1 MALDPSRKRKRAHVS
16 YREPSSDDHLSDSA
30 THTDNPARRK
40 PPVRRSTRHQ
50 SHEVEQQP
58 EPSTSRPTPN
68 RAASPTLPPSAAHRT
83 HRRQRKPKLSYRE
96 ETTDDDDSEEHA
108 EADYEPDEDVV
119 QRKRKPKPP
128 RPSTP
133 RKQSGHGSSKTIG
146 ARKRA
151 FDTPL
156 REKKPLQP
164 VVAHIPTDGHK
175 PDMSSLPY
183 HVLLQ
188 IFVYAS
194 HPLRDENMHATPS
207 IAWLINMAQ
216 MSQAFT
222 KPALTALHRN
232 PPIFA
237 IRHNRRKLVHHLIT
251 PPADTG
257 QQYKVMVKRLELD
270 ATQMSTL
277 TDSTTSVADL
287 SSLISSLTTLKEIDI
302 FDPLDRP
309 PYRERQKR
317 TRRWTYPPELFDTLR
332 QTELRLQSWR
342 WHATYCAEGLLWIKD
357 IHADQAFQSLRDVT
371 FVKFNFDEKRKD
383 DSTDPTTEELLASA
397 VASLPTLQSLAFES
411 CTAVN
416 GKLLSLLPSTLVS
429 LSITNCIYLTSDSM
443 HAFLSDHGYHL
454 EELVLNH
461 NQSLDLSFLTSLHQ
475 DCPRLEVLKM
485 DLNYYS
491 TLAMSSDNEPL
502 YDWLLGLDEV
512 PTWPAA
518 LRIIDMQHL
527 RKWGADAATNF
538 FTSLIDS
545 AAELPYLRELRI
557 LAMVDMDWR
566 QRADFRR
573 KWAARFEKVFAWRGK
588 APSPHLASL
597 RAYREWKAD
606 EQEAGD
612 RNDSLLDITAEDVR
626 KDVPPSTGDGA
637 DSHPEGESDNGS
649 DSDVPLL
656 SKRKNKNEAWNPKRL
671 RSRAKASTNY
681 DETSDNENQ
690 DEDADA
696 DADTQHTEE
705 PDDEEPTFV
714 QGRCHTVMCRIDNLR
729 PREEMFDEADFL
741 DEERSGDEEWDEDR
755 DEVEEGYAW

>member
-1 MALDPSRKRKRAHVS
+1 
-16 YREPSSDDHLSDSA
+16 
-30 THTDNPARRK
+30 
-40 PPVRRSTRHQ
+40 
-50 SHEVEQQP
+50 
-58 EPSTSRPTPN
+58 
-68 RAASPTLPPSAAHRT
+68 
-83 HRRQRKPKLSYRE
+83 
-96 ETTDDDDSEEHA
+96 
-108 EADYEPDEDVV
+108 
-119 QRKRKPKPP
+119 
-128 RPSTP
+128 
-133 RKQSGHGSSKTIG
+133 
-146 ARKRA
+146 
-151 FDTPL
+151 
-156 REKKPLQP
+156 
-164 VVAHIPTDGHK
+164 
-175 PDMSSLPY
+175 MSSLPY

-207 IAWLINMAQ
+207 IAWLIKMAQ
-216 MSQAFT
+216 MCQAFT
-222 KPALTALHRN
+222 KPALTALYRN

-237 IRHNRRKLVHHLIT
+237 IRQNRRKLVHHLT
-251 PPADTG
+251 SPPADAR
-257 QQYKVMVKRLELD
+257 QEYKVMVKRLELD
-270 ATQMSTL
+270 ATQMSAL
-277 TDSTTSVADL
+277 TDSTSSVADL
-287 SSLISSLTTLKEIDI
+287 SALVSSLTTLKEIDI

-309 PYRERQKR
+309 PYREGLKR
-317 TRRWTYPPELFDTLR
+317 TRRWTYPPELFETLR
-332 QTELRLQSWR
+332 QSELRLQSWR
-342 WHATYCAEGLLWIKD
+342 WHSAYCAEGLVWIKG

-397 VASLPTLQSLAFES
+397 VASLPNLQSLAFES

-416 GKLLSLLPSTLVS
+416 GKLLSMLPPALLS

-443 HAFLSDHGYHL
+443 HAFLSDHGRHL

-461 NQSLDLSFLTSLHQ
+461 NQSLDLSFLTSLKH

-512 PTWPAA
+512 PTWPST
-518 LRIIDMQHL
+518 LRVIDMQHL
-527 RKWGADAATNF
+527 RKWGADSATNF

-557 LAMVDMDWR
+557 LAMVDMNWR
-566 QRADFRR
+566 DRADFRR

-597 RAYREWKAD
+597 RAYREWKAA
-606 EQEAGD
+606 EHEGGD
-612 RNDSLLDITAEDVR
+612 RNDSLLDITAEDVQ
-626 KDVPPSTGDGA
+626 KDAPPKVEDGA
-637 DSHPEGESDNGS
+637 DDPAESES

-656 SKRKNKNEAWNPKRL
+656 SRRSNRNEAWNPKRL

-690 DEDADA
+690 NEEVDADE
-696 DADTQHTEE
+696 HTEDTE
-705 PDDEEPTFV
+705 LDDQEPTVV